1 MLAERAAQQAAAA
14 DGPTTA
20 PPLSGLSVGQRQ
32 EVTSMDLATLDGTVL
47 ALVLI
52 SETDTGED
60 DWAVSSGV
68 FHLRDG
74 KAFLDRGP
82 SNPELELLPEWLR
95 RIKPTNDKTRS
106 ILLNAAH
113 YLPLRV
119 GDIPE
124 DADPAAFEATGL
136 EWPER

>member
-1 MLAERAAQQAAAA
+1 
-14 DGPTTA
+14 
-20 PPLSGLSVGQRQ
+20 
-32 EVTSMDLATLDGTVL
+32 MDLATLDGTVL
-47 ALVLI
+47 ALLLI

-68 FHLRDG
+68 FRLRDG
-74 KAFLDRGP
+74 RAFLDRGP
-82 SNPELELLPEWLR
+82 SNPELKLLPEWLK

-106 ILLNAAH
+106 ILLNASH

-136 EWPER
+136 KWPER